1 MRIAGSKEHSFV
13 AYPFYKRT
21 VQLVRRSGAL
31 FTALYLKQCASSGVI
46 TKNHTLLTVSL
57 SLNHQATLGFFPP
70 DINEVGG
77 KDRAQ
82 LIIYGYGYSLSF

>member
-1 MRIAGSKEHSFV
+1 MRIAGSKEHSFA

-21 VQLVRRSGAL
+21 VQLVRRIIHCAL
-31 FTALYLKQCASSGVI
+31 FKAVCVI
-46 TKNHTLLTVSL
+46 RGDKKNHTLLTVSL

-70 DINEVGG
+70 EINEVGG